1 MLKYNRNYFTDFEF
15 WRKQNIKSK
24 KHFKTVMAVMYG
36 KKKDRGGIK
45 KKYLALMKEQEETQR
60 LMKEAIDHICPQ
72 LSSMFRYLD
81 YCCNSYVIS

>member
-24 KHFKTVMAVMYG
+24 KHFKTIMAVMYG
-36 KKKDRGGIK
+36 RKKDRGGIK

-60 LMKEAIDHICPQ
+60 LIRKAIDRVCPQ
-72 LSSMFRYLD
+72 LFRYLGSFGTGT
-81 YCCNSYVIS
+81 YY

>member
-1 MLKYNRNYFTDFEF
+1 MLKYNKNYFTDFEF

-45 KKYLALMKEQEETQR
+45 RKYLALMREQEETQKLIR
-60 LMKEAIDHICPQ
+60 KAIDRVCPQ
-72 LSSMFRYLD
+72 LFSYLD
-81 YCCNSYVIS
+81 CFGTGTYY

>member
-1 MLKYNRNYFTDFEF
+1 MLKYNKNYFTDFEF

-45 KKYLALMKEQEETQR
+45 KKYLALMEEQRKKQKLTR
-60 LMKEAIDHICPQ
+60 EAIGHVCPQ
-72 LSSMFRYLD
+72 LSSMLRYLD
-81 YCCNSYVIS
+81 CFGTYY

>member
-24 KHFKTVMAVMYG
+24 KHFKTIMAVMYG
-36 KKKDRGGIK
+36 RKKDRGSVK

-60 LMKEAIDHICPQ
+60 LIRKAINRVCPQ
-72 LSSMFRYLD
+72 LFSYLD
-81 YCCNSYVIS
+81 CFGTGIYY

>member
-1 MLKYNRNYFTDFEF
+1 MLKYNRNYFTAFEF

-24 KHFKTVMAVMYG
+24 KHFKTIMAVMYG

-60 LMKEAIDHICPQ
+60 LIREAIDRVCPQ
-72 LSSMFRYLD
+72 LFSYLD
-81 YCCNSYVIS
+81 CFGTGTYY

>member
-24 KHFKTVMAVMYG
+24 KHFKTIMAVMYG

-45 KKYLALMKEQEETQR
+45 KKYLALMKEQEETQKLIR
-60 LMKEAIDHICPQ
+60 KAIYRVCPQ
-72 LSSMFRYLD
+72 LFSYLD
-81 YCCNSYVIS
+81 CFGTDTY

>member
-24 KHFKTVMAVMYG
+24 KHFKTIMAVMYG

-45 KKYLALMKEQEETQR
+45 KKYLALMKGQEETQR
-60 LMKEAIDHICPQ
+60 LIRKAVDRICPQ
-72 LSSMFRYLD
+72 LFSYLD
-81 YCCNSYVIS
+81 CFGTGTYY

>member
-36 KKKDRGGIK
+36 RKKDRGSIK
-45 KKYLALMKEQEETQR
+45 KKYLALMKEQKETQR
-60 LMKEAIDHICPQ
+60 LMREAIGHVCPQ
-72 LSSMFRYLD
+72 LSGILRYLD
-81 YCCNSYVIS
+81 CFGTGAYY

>member
-24 KHFKTVMAVMYG
+24 KHFKTIMAVMYG

-60 LMKEAIDHICPQ
+60 LIRKAIDRVCPQ
-72 LSSMFRYLD
+72 LFSYLD
-81 YCCNSYVIS
+81 CFGTSTYY

>member
-1 MLKYNRNYFTDFEF
+1 MLNYRNYFADFEF

-24 KHFKTVMAVMYG
+24 KHFKTIMAIMYG

-60 LMKEAIDHICPQ
+60 LIRKAIDRVCPQ
-72 LSSMFRYLD
+72 LLSYLD
-81 YCCNSYVIS
+81 CFDTGTYY

>member
-24 KHFKTVMAVMYG
+24 KHFKTIMAVMYG

-60 LMKEAIDHICPQ
+60 LIRKAIDRVCPQ
-72 LSSMFRYLD
+72 LFSYLD
-81 YCCNSYVIS
+81 CFGTGIYY

>member
-1 MLKYNRNYFTDFEF
+1 MLNYRNYFADFEF

-24 KHFKTVMAVMYG
+24 KHFKTIMAVMYG

-60 LMKEAIDHICPQ
+60 LIRKAIDRVCPQ
-72 LSSMFRYLD
+72 LFSYLGSFGTGT
-81 YCCNSYVIS
+81 YY

>member
-60 LMKEAIDHICPQ
+60 LIRKAIDRVCPQ
-72 LSSMFRYLD
+72 LFSYLD
-81 YCCNSYVIS
+81 CFGTGTYY